1 MRPENSREKDLSDFK
16 NKLKICIVSAPY
28 YKDITDNLINGAL
41 KVLKKIKADI
51 EVVEVSGA
59 LEIPTAIRL
68 MENEF
73 DGFIAVGCVIRGE
86 TTHYEIVSTE
96 SCRGIAN
103 LGLDKIC
110 IGNAIL
116 TVENKMQA
124 EKRADPKIFDKGG
137 EACHAL
143 LSIIKIK
150 KRGHLKRDLN

>member
-1 MRPENSREKDLSDFK
+1 MRAENLSKNDIADLK
-16 NKLKICIVSAPY
+16 EKLKICLVSAPY

-41 KVLKKIKADI
+41 NVLKKIKADTEI
-51 EVVEVSGA
+51 VEVSGA
-59 LEIPTAIRL
+59 LEIPTAIKL

-73 DGFIAVGCVIRGE
+73 DGFIAIGCVIRGE

-96 SCRGIAN
+96 SSRGLAN
-103 LGLDKIC
+103 LGLEKIC

-137 EACHAL
+137 EACNAL
-143 LSIIKIK
+143 LSVIKIK
-150 KRGHLKRDLN
+150 ERGH